1 MLNGALKFSPD
12 ECLDIVFSEG
22 DNAETKLQITN
33 TGLSPCIFK
42 VKTTTPDRYLVKPNH
57 GLIRQ
62 AAVTEISIVVVQSKK
77 KDIMAL
83 AKAKGMMKC
92 TDKFLVQSSVVD
104 ASVVGELE
112 GKTSTELAE
121 AITRL
126 FGKREKRML
135 NAKKLLV
142 DFMVPESRAGD
153 GYHLAT
159 ESTIEPLQKPLFEVA
174 APTPIPGTPEEMF
187 AEIVTLRKKYDDLV
201 AFTVKLTAE
210 RDSLSTNLAE
220 VQKELNNL
228 QDHVEYDPACD
239 PDMQHHRN
247 KRTFHTLHVLFM
259 IFFSFFM
266 GHYGL
271 LQRLFAGS

>member
-33 TGLSPCIFK
+33 IGLSPCIFK

-159 ESTIEPLQKPLFEVA
+159 EST
-174 APTPIPGTPEEMF
+174 PEEMF

-228 QDHVEYDPACD
+228 HDHVEYDPACD